1 MLAKDVVV
9 LLFGVLIGVDL
20 VFLAWCLYWLRID
33 TLKNRYQIY
42 NLRTLKRHHRAM
54 KLEKKKRRRDKLK
67 VFIQLLKWNLSLFSN
82 RTRKKAWLEV
92 YEISVKGIEK
102 TQIRHQ
108 KLLSD
113 IRNS

>member
-54 KLEKKKRRRDKLK
+54 KLEKNKRRRDKIK

>member
-1 MLAKDVVV
+1 M
-9 LLFGVLIGVDL
+9 
-20 VFLAWCLYWLRID
+20 
-33 TLKNRYQIY
+33 
-42 NLRTLKRHHRAM
+42 
-54 KLEKKKRRRDKLK
+54 K